1 MWEAGALGVGY
12 SLHEGMGLA
21 RVEIF
26 PVCLAPSAPGAYGHV
41 CTSGRMLLP
50 LILPNPGT
58 SPPHCDT
65 VPWTPWNPRVL
76 LPRVLLALDYGQVG
90 LGFGLW
96 SCL

>member
-26 PVCLAPSAPGAYGHV
+26 PVCLAPSAPGAYGQV

-50 LILPNPGT
+50 LILPHPGT
-58 SPPHCDT
+58 SPPPCDT
-65 VPWTPWNPRVL
+65 GPWTPWNPRVL